1 MPARQGA
8 FRPPPPPP
16 MAVRPDIR
24 VAFIFAPDF
33 TVLPFAGFI
42 DALRHAA
49 DEADWSRQI
58 YCRWSC
64 VGPSTAPVRSSCGI
78 EVRPWELFADPADF
92 DYVVVIGGLM
102 SGFHRIPGE
111 TFEYLRLA
119 DARGVPLVGLCTGSF
134 ALAEAGLMDG
144 RRCAVHARHL
154 QDLID
159 LYPLVI
165 PVSDEI
171 YVLEDD
177 RITCP
182 GGTAAID
189 LAVELLIRHCGKARA
204 LKGLAQMVVDQH
216 REAHHKARRMF
227 DDVKACGDWR
237 VKRAIDL
244 MQEKLAEPYSIERL
258 AARVGTSVRQLERS
272 FAQHARLTPAAA
284 WRGLRLDHARWRL
297 LNTTRTI
304 TQIADE
310 CGFADSS
317 HFTRCF
323 KDSFGEPPHAY
334 RQRRHRVDL
343 S

>member
-1 MPARQGA
+1 
-8 FRPPPPPP
+8 

-24 VAFIFAPDF
+24 VAFILAPDF

-159 LYPLVI
+159 LYPRVI

-244 MQEKLAEPYSIERL
+244 MQEKLAEPYSIEQL
-258 AARVGTSVRQLERS
+258 AVRVSTSVRQLERS

-297 LNTTRTI
+297 LNTARTI